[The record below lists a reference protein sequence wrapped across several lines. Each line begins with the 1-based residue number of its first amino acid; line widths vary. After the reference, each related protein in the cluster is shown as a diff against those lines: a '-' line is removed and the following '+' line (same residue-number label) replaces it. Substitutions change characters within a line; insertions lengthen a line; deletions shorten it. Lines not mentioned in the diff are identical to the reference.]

1 MCRRRGNYCSRFTLI
16 ALNTYRPVI
25 VPSEPC
31 TYPHILLSLDKHE
44 QHTLDMTSK
53 MHTNN
58 VIIDEKLGRNIAEYL
73 GLDVTG
79 ALGVLLKAKQ

>member
-1 MCRRRGNYCSRFTLI
+1 
-16 ALNTYRPVI
+16 
-25 VPSEPC
+25 
-31 TYPHILLSLDKHE
+31 
-44 QHTLDMTSK
+44 MTSK